1 MKKVIILI
9 AIISAVAAM
18 VVWKKTNSGHESLL
32 VSSEQVIEEV
42 LSDSILASGNLI
54 FNTQIQIRSEVT
66 GIVTQ
71 VMVEEGEYVERN
83 QVLMQLDQTAFAAD
97 VANNQAAVNAQKIQI
112 EFVTEQYKE
121 VKRQLAVKSKLYK
134 QNLVG
139 FDELQQFKS
148 QVNVAEIKVKAA
160 QERLNQNI
168 ATLAFA
174 QDRLNKTTFRASMPG
189 LIAAVD
195 VKPGE
200 TVIAGTTNIVGSALM
215 TLADPKT
222 ILAELR
228 VDEADIASVKPGMNV
243 EVFAAASPKQALN
256 GSVIS
261 IGTSAR
267 SSRQGLGLY
276 FRVKVLIEE
285 SKQLYPGMS
294 CRAEI
299 ITAQSEKSLSVPI
312 ASILKDDEKNYVWMI
327 ENNKAKKQFVEVG
340 MATDTRQQINS
351 GLTAESV
358 VITGPSRVVKNIENG
373 SSLRHKKD
381 KES

>member
-1 MKKVIILI
+1 MKKLIISVVIIGVV
-9 AIISAVAAM
+9 SAM
-18 VVWKKTNSGHESLL
+18 VIWKKTSNSHQSLL
-32 VSSEQVIEEV
+32 VSSEQVTQEV

-71 VMVEEGEYVERN
+71 VLVEEGEYVEKN

-97 VANNQAAVNAQKIQI
+97 VANNQAAVNAQKIEI
-112 EFVTEQYKE
+112 EFVTEQYNE
-121 VKRQLAVKSKLYK
+121 TRRQYAVKSKLYK
-134 QNLVG
+134 QKLVG
-139 FDELQQFKS
+139 FDDLEQFKS
-148 QVNVAEIKVKAA
+148 QLNVAKIKVKAA
-160 QERLNQNI
+160 QERLNQNK
-168 ATLAFA
+168 ASLAFS

-228 VDEADIASVKPGMNV
+228 VDEADIASVKPGMGV
-243 EVFAAASPKQALN
+243 EVFAAANPKQALT
-256 GSVIS
+256 GDVIS

-267 SSRQGLGLY
+267 ASRQGLGLY
-276 FRVKVLIEE
+276 FRVKVLLKD
-285 SKQLYPGMS
+285 SQQLYPGMS

-299 ITAQSEKSLSVPI
+299 ITAQSEESLSVPI
-312 ASILKDDEKNYVWMI
+312 ASILKDNDKNFVWVI

-340 MATDTRQQINS
+340 MATDTRLQITQ
-351 GLTAESV
+351 GLTAEHV
-358 VITGPSRVVKNIENG
+358 VVTGPSRIVRDIE
-373 SSLRHKKD
+373 SDSPLRQKKD
-381 KES
+381 S

>member
-1 MKKVIILI
+1 MKKIIILI

-18 VVWKKTNSGHESLL
+18 VIWKKTSNGHESLL
-32 VSSEQVIEEV
+32 VSSEQVIVEV

-71 VMVEEGEYVERN
+71 VMVEEGEYVEKN
-83 QVLMQLDQTAFAAD
+83 QILMQLDQTAFAAD
-97 VANNQAAVNAQKIQI
+97 VANYQAAVNAQKIQI
-112 EFVTEQYKE
+112 EFVTEQLRE
-121 VKRQLAVKSKLYK
+121 VQRQFSVKTKLYQQK
-134 QNLVG
+134 LVG
-139 FDELQQFKS
+139 FDDLQQFKS
-148 QVNVAEIKVKAA
+148 QVNVAVIKVKAA

-174 QDRLNKTTFRASMPG
+174 QDRLDKTTFRASMPG

-243 EVFAAASPKQALN
+243 EVFAAANPKQALN
-256 GSVIS
+256 GDVIS

-276 FRVKVLIEE
+276 FRVKVLIKE
-285 SKQLYPGMS
+285 SQQLYPGMS

-312 ASILKDDEKNYVWMI
+312 ASILKDDTKNYVWMI
-327 ENNKAKKQFVEVG
+327 ENNKAKKQIVEVG
-340 MATDTRQQINS
+340 MATDTRQQITT
-351 GLTAESV
+351 GLSIDAIV
-358 VITGPSRVVKNIENG
+358 VTGPSRVVSKIEDG
-373 SSLRHKKD
+373 SSLRQK

>member
-1 MKKVIILI
+1 MKKIIILI

-18 VVWKKTNSGHESLL
+18 VIWKKTSNGHESLL
-32 VSSEQVIEEV
+32 VSSEQVIVEV

-71 VMVEEGEYVERN
+71 VMVEEGEYVEKN
-83 QVLMQLDQTAFAAD
+83 QILMQLDQTAFAAD
-97 VANNQAAVNAQKIQI
+97 VANYQAAVNAQKIQI
-112 EFVTEQYKE
+112 EFVTEQLRE
-121 VKRQLAVKSKLYK
+121 VQRQFSVKTKLYQQK
-134 QNLVG
+134 LVG
-139 FDELQQFKS
+139 FDDLQQFKS
-148 QVNVAEIKVKAA
+148 QVNVAVIKVKAA

-174 QDRLNKTTFRASMPG
+174 QDRLDKTTFRASMPG

-228 VDEADIASVKPGMNV
+228 VDEADIASVKPGMKV

-256 GSVIS
+256 GDVIS

-276 FRVKVLIEE
+276 FRVKVLIKE
-285 SKQLYPGMS
+285 SQQLYPGMS

-312 ASILKDDEKNYVWMI
+312 ASILKDDTKNYVWMI
-327 ENNKAKKQFVEVG
+327 ENNKAKKQIVEVG
-340 MATDTRQQINS
+340 MATDTRQQITT
-351 GLTAESV
+351 GLSIDAIV
-358 VITGPSRVVKNIENG
+358 VTGPSRVVSKIEDG
-373 SSLRHKKD
+373 SSLRQK

>member
-1 MKKVIILI
+1 MKKIIILI

-18 VVWKKTNSGHESLL
+18 IIWKKTSSGHESLL

-71 VMVEEGEYVERN
+71 VLVEEGEYVEKN
-83 QVLMQLDQTAFAAD
+83 QILMQLDQTAFSAD
-97 VANNQAAVNAQKIQI
+97 VANNQAAVNAQKIEI
-112 EFVTEQYKE
+112 EFLMEQYNEMRRQLE
-121 VKRQLAVKSKLYK
+121 VKDKLFK
-134 QNLVG
+134 QKLVG
-139 FDELQQFKS
+139 FDDLEQFKS
-148 QVNVAEIKVKAA
+148 QVIVANIKVKAA
-160 QERLNQNI
+160 QERLNQN
-168 ATLAFA
+168 LASLDFSK
-174 QDRLNKTTFRASMPG
+174 DRLNKTTFRASMPG
-189 LIAAVD
+189 LISAVD

-228 VDEADIASVKPGMNV
+228 VDEADIASVKAGMNV
-243 EVFAAASPKQALN
+243 EVFAASNPKKALK
-256 GSVIS
+256 GQVIS

-276 FRVKVLIEE
+276 FRVKVLLKE
-285 SKQLYPGMS
+285 SQQLYPGMS

-299 ITAQSEKSLSVPI
+299 ITAQSEQSLSVPI
-312 ASILKDDEKNYVWMI
+312 ASILKDDDKNYVWVI
-327 ENNKAKKQFVEVG
+327 KNDKAKKQFVEVG
-340 MATDTRQQINS
+340 MATDTRQQITK
-351 GLTAESV
+351 GLSAKDKV
-358 VITGPSRVVKNIENG
+358 VTGPSRVVRDIKDG
-373 SSLRHKKD
+373 SSLRQKKD
-381 KES
+381 K

>member
-1 MKKVIILI
+1 MKKIIILI

-18 VVWKKTNSGHESLL
+18 VIWKKTSNGHESLL
-32 VSSEQVIEEV
+32 VSSEQVIQEV

-71 VMVEEGEYVERN
+71 VMVEEGEYVEKN
-83 QVLMQLDQTAFAAD
+83 QILMQLDQTAFAAD
-97 VANNQAAVNAQKIQI
+97 VANYQAAVNAQKIQI
-112 EFVTEQYKE
+112 EFVTEQLKE
-121 VKRQLAVKSKLYK
+121 VKRQFTVKTKLYK
-134 QNLVG
+134 QKLVG
-139 FDELQQFKS
+139 FDDLQQFKS
-148 QVNVAEIKVKAA
+148 QVNIAVINVKAA

-174 QDRLNKTTFRASMPG
+174 QDRLDKTTFRASMPG

-215 TLADPKT
+215 TLADPQT

-228 VDEADIASVKPGMNV
+228 VDEADIASVKPGMKV
-243 EVFAAASPKQALN
+243 EVFAAANPKQALN
-256 GSVIS
+256 GDVIS

-267 SSRQGLGLY
+267 SLRQGLGLY
-276 FRVKVLIEE
+276 FRVKVLIKE
-285 SKQLYPGMS
+285 SQQLYPGMS

-299 ITAQSEKSLSVPI
+299 ITAQSENSLSIPI
-312 ASILKDDEKNYVWMI
+312 ASILKDDNKHYVWVI
-327 ENNKAKKQFVEVG
+327 DNNKAKKQFVEVG
-340 MATDTRQQINS
+340 MATDTRQQITT
-351 GLTAESV
+351 GLSV
-358 VITGPSRVVKNIENG
+358 DTIVVTGPSRVVSKIEDG
-373 SSLRHKKD
+373 SSLRQK